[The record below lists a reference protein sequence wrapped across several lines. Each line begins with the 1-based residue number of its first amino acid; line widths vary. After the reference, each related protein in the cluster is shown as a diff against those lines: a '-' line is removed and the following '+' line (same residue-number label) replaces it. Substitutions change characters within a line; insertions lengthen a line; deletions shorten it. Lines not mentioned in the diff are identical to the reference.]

1 MTLSLYIQCFAVAL
15 IGWAL
20 QTTLKMRALQLKARA
35 ANVIFKPVDYF
46 KEDWLSITAAFLTI
60 VLFLFF
66 VSEFLNWQTW
76 IISYVRIGFAFVG
89 YTGSDIASRLFSVV
103 NTRINAAIDYKT
115 TISDTQTG
123 TLDKPTPAVPI
134 AKK

>member
-1 MTLSLYIQCFAVAL
+1 MTLSLYLQCFVVAV

-20 QTTLKMRALQLKARA
+20 QTTLKMRSLQVKAKA
-35 ANVIFKPVDYF
+35 ANVQFKPTDYF
-46 KEDWLSITAAFLTI
+46 KDDWLSITAAFLTI
-60 VLFLFF
+60 VLFLLF
-66 VSEFLNWQTW
+66 VSEILDWQAW
-76 IISYVRIGFAFVG
+76 VISYVKIGFAFVG

-123 TLDKPTPAVPI
+123 TLDKPTPA
-134 AKK
+134 K

>member
-1 MTLSLYIQCFAVAL
+1 MTLSLYLQCFAVAV

-20 QTTLKMRALQLKARA
+20 QTTLKMRSLQNKAKA
-35 ANVIFKPVDYF
+35 ANVVFKPIDYF
-46 KEDWLSITAAFLTI
+46 KDDWLSITAAFLTI

-76 IISYVRIGFAFVG
+76 IISYVKIGFAFVG

-123 TLDKPTPAVPI
+123 TLDKPTPT
-134 AKK
+134 K